1 MGVLN
6 SDLDVTLRLE
16 DLYDI
21 WLPHEMW
28 GRVDYALHDLVH
40 KIQQIELSQN
50 DIRTIFEIISQTID
64 QHMGRHF
71 ALTRRQA
78 YYSRII
84 NQIVPVWEMSLH
96 DAVKSNELYATIYI
110 RSHGCS

>member
-16 DLYDI
+16 DLYNI

-28 GRVDYALHDLVH
+28 GREDYTLHELVH
-40 KIQQIELSQN
+40 RIQQIELNTN

-64 QHMGRHF
+64 RHAGRHF
-71 ALTRRQA
+71 LLERRIA
-78 YYSRII
+78 PPLDP
-84 NQIVPVWEMSLH
+84 NAGTWEMYLC
-96 DAVKSNELYATIYI
+96 DAIRPHKLYATIYMK
-110 RSHGCS
+110 SHEHS